1 MERSDTLPEPADV
14 PSSLA
19 PADVPPP
26 APEEDEVRNDVPSVL
41 DKMMNMVM
49 HLRHEL
55 ELLWNK
61 NAMLEKELAKKNNAL
76 RVEAG
81 RDEKPVVRGDEGDGE
96 ATQQPPADEGD
107 GGEAV
112 ESVNDVRTQVECLS
126 PSDHGLEGAIV

>member
-1 MERSDTLPEPADV
+1 MERSDTLPVLD
-14 PSSLA
+14 
-19 PADVPPP
+19 DVPPP
-26 APEEDEVRNDVPSVL
+26 APEEEVRNDVPSVL

-55 ELLWNK
+55 EVLWNK

-81 RDEKPVVRGDEGDGE
+81 RDEQPVVRSDEGDGE
-96 ATQQPPADEGD
+96 ETQQPPAHEGD

-112 ESVNDVRTQVECLS
+112 ESAEDVRAVECLS

>member
-1 MERSDTLPEPADV
+1 MERSDTLPV
-14 PSSLA
+14 PDDAPTALS

-26 APEEDEVRNDVPSVL
+26 APAEEEVRNDVPSVL

-55 ELLWNK
+55 EVLWNK
-61 NAMLEKELAKKNNAL
+61 NAMLEKELAKKSNAL

-81 RDEKPVVRGDEGDGE
+81 RDEQPVVRSDEGDRE
-96 ATQQPPADEGD
+96 ETQQPPAHEGD

-112 ESVNDVRTQVECLS
+112 ESAEDVRAVECVS

>member
-1 MERSDTLPEPADV
+1 MERSDTLPVLD
-14 PSSLA
+14 
-19 PADVPPP
+19 DVPPP
-26 APEEDEVRNDVPSVL
+26 APEEEVRNDVPSVL

-55 ELLWNK
+55 EVLWNK
-61 NAMLEKELAKKNNAL
+61 NAMLEKELAKKSNAL

-81 RDEKPVVRGDEGDGE
+81 RDEQPVVRSDEGDGE
-96 ATQQPPADEGD
+96 ETQQPPAHEGD

-112 ESVNDVRTQVECLS
+112 ESAEDVRAVECLS